1 MRSYI
6 LWGIFTWTAQGEG
19 LKILPVRYCPIQ
31 LFQATGV
38 SNTGRF
44 IVYINWLRR
53 SHGYQAGYLCFL
65 ILQHS
70 FLDQIP
76 SLLAV
81 LNWYNNRL

>member
-6 LWGIFTWTAQGEG
+6 LWGIFTWIAQGEG
-19 LKILPVRYCPIQ
+19 LKIPPVRYCPIQ

-53 SHGYQAGYLCFL
+53 SSWVSSRLSMVFDSTTFFSRPDPF
-65 ILQHS
+65 S
-70 FLDQIP
+70 FGCTEL
-76 SLLAV
+76 V
-81 LNWYNNRL
+81 